1 MSKIILTNQKR
12 KRLSYDGNSIVE
24 HKFTIHVALLSILIT
39 FRKDCRAVASQL
51 LHESFFLI
59 LLPRDLVR
67 IGSNDNQFIT
77 SQKLLSYFT
86 SSCGNCELWD
96 ALARLACPHANT
108 SLRSLLHFKR
118 REARRRRRDTISVKG
133 PSTFRSTRCLR
144 VCWAWS
150 PLFYNHI
157 GIISN
162 NWSNK

>member
-86 SSCGNCELWD
+86 SSCGNCEQ
-96 ALARLACPHANT
+96 ACMPACQH
-108 SLRSLLHFKR
+108 
-118 REARRRRRDTISVKG
+118 
-133 PSTFRSTRCLR
+133 
-144 VCWAWS
+144 VC
-150 PLFYNHI
+150 NCI
-157 GIISN
+157 N
-162 NWSNK
+162 NIDEMYKNNI